1 MESEISGKY
10 KNVVHKILT
19 RSYSTYL
26 LFFLL
31 SVYLNIVFNF
41 NVFASSA
48 VVPIGFCFLVLG
60 TFLVFWAQNT
70 SRNLNTK
77 TLTKET
83 FSQGPYRFTSTP
95 TNFGL
100 FFLMF
105 GFGMV
110 ANSFFIMVCSCIA
123 FIIARFVFLTQ
134 EEKVL
139 AEKYGTP
146 YLEYKKI
153 VKF

>member
-1 MESEISGKY
+1 MENEESNIY
-10 KNVVHKILT
+10 KNKVHKILA
-19 RSYSTYL
+19 RSYSVYFFFFLVGIYL
-26 LFFLL
+26 NLFF
-31 SVYLNIVFNF
+31 NFKVFM
-41 NVFASSA
+41 SSIII
-48 VVPIGFCFLVLG
+48 PIGFLFLVLG
-60 TFLVFWAQNT
+60 TFLAVWAQNT
-70 SRNLNTK
+70 SRKLNTK
-77 TLTKET
+77 NITKET
-83 FSQGPYRFTSTP
+83 FSKGPYRFTSTP

-100 FFLMF
+100 FFLML

-110 ANSFFIMVCSCIA
+110 TNSLFGIVCSCVA
-123 FIIARFVFLTQ
+123 FLIARFIFLEQ